1 MGRFRGGICGL
12 LIGRN
17 GLIVEVVVVSLRSSV
32 CQGRFW
38 YGNFFIRSGLLN
50 GYLNAELLGLI
61 KIEFCALYI
70 QSGEAGSQIQNPNT
84 PGIVNWHRLFSSDSA
99 Q

>member
-12 LIGRN
+12 LTGRN
-17 GLIVEVVVVSLRSSV
+17 GLIVEVVVLRSSV

-38 YGNFFIRSGLLN
+38 YGNFFFRSGLLN

-61 KIEFCALYI
+61 KIESWPLYT